1 MRWSDTTT
9 IDAPAALVWRLTT
22 EVEDWP
28 GLTPTVTTL
37 KLLDPG
43 PLRVGSRARI
53 KQLGQAAATW
63 TVNRLEPNRSFSWQ
77 TSRPG
82 LTLTG
87 IHEVTPQG
95 AGCRNTLQVEATGFL
110 AGPFRLLFGSAVR
123 RSLRAENAGFKGSAE
138 HDAAAASSPSEAEP
152 T

>member
-1 MRWSDTTT
+1 MSWSNTTT

-28 GLTPTVTTL
+28 GLTPTVTSL

-53 KQLGQAAATW
+53 KQPGQPSATW
-63 TVNRLEPNRSFSWQ
+63 TVSRLEPNRSFSWQ

-87 IHEVTPQG
+87 THHVTPDE
-95 AGCRNTLQVEATGFL
+95 AGCRNSLLVEATGVL
-110 AGPFRLLFGSAVR
+110 ARPFRLLLGPAVR
-123 RSLRAENAGFKGSAE
+123 RSLRLENAGFKDRAE
-138 HDAAAASSPSEAEP
+138 QQAAGASRPPEGAP